1 MSIGKLSIRQVK
13 AARELLAWSQETLAV
28 ESGVSLPTVQRLEAK
43 DGELGGRGET
53 REKIRAALEAEG
65 VEFIDPNDGG
75 PGVRLAKPKAKQKS
89 K

>member
-1 MSIGKLSIRQVK
+1 MCVVL
-13 AARELLAWSQETLAV
+13 
-28 ESGVSLPTVQRLEAK
+28 QRLEAK

-53 REKIRAALEAEG
+53 REKIRASLEKAG

-75 PGVRLAKPKAKQKS
+75 PGVRLTKPKAKQKA